1 MQLVYI
7 CGDCHAHIVIHTGDM
22 SRINFG
28 RMPTTVYE
36 ASQHRCSKKK
46 KEAA

>member
-1 MQLVYI
+1 MQLLFLCESCNKYI
-7 CGDCHAHIVIHTGDM
+7 VLHSGEM

-28 RMPTTVYE
+28 RLPTTVYE
-36 ASQHRCSKKK
+36 ASQHKCTK